1 VTTTDRTLYC
11 DACYATRG
19 YGLCEKHRHLFDILP
34 SDEAIRPAA
43 GRPPTHVL
51 TVYVSRD
58 KDSNWARAEEI
69 WPNGPNDVQRAFAYT
84 LLEAAVEIE
93 VDLATGQSRA
103 LAFNGVPLARPTDW
117 GL

>member
-1 VTTTDRTLYC
+1 MTGAVITGMTTRSFL
-11 DACYATRG
+11 R
-19 YGLCEKHRHLFDILP
+19 
-34 SDEAIRPAA
+34 
-43 GRPPTHVL
+43 
-51 TVYVSRD
+51 RD
-58 KDSNWARAEEI
+58 SARAA
-69 WPNGPNDVQRAFAYT
+69 PNGPNDVQRAFAYT